1 VCVRQAPAAVIEEPT
16 HLASLL
22 QEEPLELAA
31 PEELFSKSGTADDA
45 EEEAAIGQGATA
57 LMLDAILMDSS
68 VGEGG
73 SEPASRALPL
83 LYSSAITLSCW
94 SIDVVWF
101 TRQAKEEAT
110 TTTSTGSGKDK
121 KKPKSKGKGK
131 ETALKKAFRGRI
143 DELLK
148 PHYKKKEVRPPP
160 PAHRVQPCRQ
170 TNIQI

>member
-1 VCVRQAPAAVIEEPT
+1 MCVRQAPAAVIEEPT

-83 LYSSAITLSCW
+83 LYSSAITLSFLLRDCCW
-94 SIDVVWF
+94 LMAAADQSMLCD
-101 TRQAKEEAT
+101 
-110 TTTSTGSGKDK
+110 S
-121 KKPKSKGKGK
+121 
-131 ETALKKAFRGRI
+131 RGRQRKR
-143 DELLK
+143 LPL
-148 PHYKKKEVRPPP
+148 PPL
-160 PAHRVQPCRQ
+160 PARAKTRRSRKARARARKRR
-170 TNIQI
+170 